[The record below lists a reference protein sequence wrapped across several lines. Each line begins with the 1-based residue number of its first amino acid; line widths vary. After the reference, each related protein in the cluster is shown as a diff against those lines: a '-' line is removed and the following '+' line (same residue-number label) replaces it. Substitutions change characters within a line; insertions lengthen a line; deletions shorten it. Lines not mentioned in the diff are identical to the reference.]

1 MFKLSE
7 IRELIRLLDE
17 TSVSELLVEHEGEK
31 LHIKKAEPQVTVA
44 ASAPFVQPPVMAAP
58 APQPGVVAPAPQA
71 VPTPAPIAPSPAD
84 LPTSQPETNDANLH
98 KIVSPMV
105 GTFYA
110 APAPD
115 KPPYVTVGSKVTEK
129 TVVCIVEAMKLMN
142 EIEADVRGEIV
153 EILVENGQMVDYG
166 QPMFLVKLES

>member
-17 TSVSELLVEHEGEK
+17 TSVSELLVENDGTK
-31 LHIKKAEPQVTVA
+31 LHIKKPDVQAAASVQPVSVVQASPAIAAPSVQATSEAPASAKAAAEAPPAAVA
-44 ASAPFVQPPVMAAP
+44 AAAN
-58 APQPGVVAPAPQA
+58 VAQKED
-71 VPTPAPIAPSPAD
+71 AD
-84 LPTSQPETNDANLH
+84 LH
-98 KIVSPMV
+98 RIVSPMV

-115 KPPYVTVGSKVTEK
+115 KPPYVSVGSKVTEK
-129 TVVCIVEAMKLMN
+129 SVVCILEAMKLMN

-166 QPMFLVKLES
+166 QPMFLVRVER

>member
-1 MFKLSE
+1 MFKLNE

-17 TSVSELLVEHEGEK
+17 TSVSELLMEHEGEK
-31 LHIKKAEPQVTVA
+31 LHIKKPEPQVVAVQSAPVVQAPVA
-44 ASAPFVQPPVMAAP
+44 AIAPTQPVASTNEPVVTAPSVPAAEPMAA
-58 APQPGVVAPAPQA
+58 QPQA
-71 VPTPAPIAPSPAD
+71 AE
-84 LPTSQPETNDANLH
+84 QANLH

-115 KPPYVTVGSKVTEK
+115 KPAYASVGSKVTEK
-129 TVVCIVEAMKLMN
+129 SVVCIVEAMKLMN

-153 EILVENGQMVDYG
+153 EVLVENGQMVDYG
-166 QPMFLVKLES
+166 QPMFLVKVE